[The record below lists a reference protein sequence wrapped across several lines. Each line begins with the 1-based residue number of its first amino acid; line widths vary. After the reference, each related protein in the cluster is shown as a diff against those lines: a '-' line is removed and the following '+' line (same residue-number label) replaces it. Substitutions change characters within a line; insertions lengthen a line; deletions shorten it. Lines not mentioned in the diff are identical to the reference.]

1 MQKAL
6 ETAVRERRLPDGW
19 SHTSSGRQDGPLHQ
33 KAGQPKTVIETE
45 YGPLL
50 AQAVQTEDTEA
61 PASQLRSWRPS
72 GKWRAHWHLYAARQ
86 D

>member
-61 PASQLRSWRPS
+61 PASQLRS
-72 GKWRAHWHLYAARQ
+72 
-86 D
+86 